1 MPISGLII
9 VLEDRDAASDAAVN
23 SIRVNPSFTISPGDT
38 TNRVPVVLET
48 ATDAQSRAQIAWV
61 RDLPGVA
68 MVEVAYVNFAGEM
81 TDVSGQHEERPGHG
95 P

>member
-1 MPISGLII
+1 MPISGLVI
-9 VLEDRDAASDAAVN
+9 VLGGHDASSDAAVN
-23 SIRVNPSFTISPGDT
+23 SIRVNPSFTISAGET
-38 TNRVPVVLET
+38 TDRVPVVLET

-68 MVEVAYVNFAGEM
+68 MVEVAYVNFAGA
-81 TDVSGQHEERPGHG
+81 TASGPGQHKERPRHG

>member
-1 MPISGLII
+1 MPISGLVI
-9 VLEDRDAASDAAVN
+9 VLEGRDAASDAAVS
-23 SIRVNPSFTISPGDT
+23 SIRVNPSFTISAGDT
-38 TNRVPVVLET
+38 TGRVPVVLET

-81 TDVSGQHEERPGHG
+81 DDGSGQHKERSRHG